1 MYRALY
7 DFKSAEPNS
16 LRFKAGE
23 RFVVLERSNQHW
35 WLASHGGAVGYVPA
49 LYLHKDEADLDSVVL
64 SIDRAIETIH
74 NLAMENGGKYT
85 LEQREVLQKLI
96 RHRKETLGRQSMDRP
111 ARQQYTDSTST
122 TNRPRDGQ
130 RRKEKADD
138 LRQSS
143 IEQDYQVPAQ
153 PCCTSPIAPMPPEKM
168 HSVSNAIDTNS
179 NATKHEKESS
189 SLSRVTALPPPPP
202 PSPSTSSISSTS
214 STPSVTVAEHSVY
227 NSTSVRLPSSMPHN
241 SQQDS
246 RRASLTRVSLEGKDC
261 VPLPS
266 KVGDEQMTGDT
277 KPGGNVVVS
286 SMPSAPPLCRDSGI
300 SNKSTEL
307 KGQVGAGP
315 KGEAEESQNYPA
327 GVQNFKELVDTL
339 LSPRK
344 TRNTVCYVSQD
355 DWICRAAS
363 SDLPRNSNPSS
374 SSSSHR
380 DTTTKPEINHNMCT
394 SPGSQHGQ
402 ENSMLLCHNLESSAQ
417 NTSMPDCNQST
428 FSASVSDF
436 VTVNPVGLHC
446 DGSAAEPDTELMCD
460 QGCKLQERSRGEGSP
475 CSRCLFAD
483 FPFARTDSPSRCL
496 GSPVKVQNLRGSL
509 PVLPMRPARASL
521 AKLRMA
527 YSSGSFSPT
536 KHRSPSFSPPTCKV
550 ESRLKH
556 SADGTTSSNSSS
568 CTSSPAK
575 LPGTSSGSDRL
586 SDHESPTLR
595 PEYTLTRNHNDD
607 DSDCND
613 TLTEWPRRRSV
624 ALSPMSCHAAED
636 CSCQPASLCEE
647 LVEIVRNATGL
658 SYELSR
664 VAVAVMAGHL
674 RDSLPSVAPAMGQLL
689 LSLLTPV
696 DLESEV
702 PRGLPSRDAQRLDE
716 IFLDLARHKDDA
728 QQRSWALHEDEAVI
742 LGYLEE
748 LLSILTD
755 ANPDICRKM
764 CKRDDC
770 DPVHSLIAY
779 YQMEHRISL
788 RLLLLKVFGAMCH
801 LDGAVISGL
810 LNSVLPMELA
820 RDIQAD
826 TKELQK
832 LCYSVLLLT
841 MVFSMGEPL
850 PYHHYGMVMSR
861 PNRFPCYQALHVCM
875 TSFKSLTISCIC
887 IPSNVFG
894 I

>member
-96 RHRKETLGRQSMDRP
+96 RHRKETLGRQTMDRP
-111 ARQQYTDSTST
+111 ARQQRTDSTST
-122 TNRPRDGQ
+122 TNRPQDGQ

-138 LRQSS
+138 MTQSS
-143 IEQDYQVPAQ
+143 IEQDYQVPGQ

-168 HSVSNAIDTNS
+168 HSVSNVIDTNS
-179 NATKHEKESS
+179 NATKREKESS
-189 SLSRVTALPPPPP
+189 SLSRVTAPPPPPP
-202 PSPSTSSISSTS
+202 PSPSTPSTSSISSTS
-214 STPSVTVAEHSVY
+214 STPFVTVAEHSVY
-227 NSTSVRLPSSMPHN
+227 NSTSVRLPSSTPHN
-241 SQQDS
+241 PQQDS
-246 RRASLTRVSLEGKDC
+246 RQASLTRVFLEGKDF
-261 VPLPS
+261 VLQSS
-266 KVGDEQMTGDT
+266 KVGDEQIIGDT
-277 KPGGNVVVS
+277 KPGVNVVVS
-286 SMPSAPPLCRDSGI
+286 STTNAPPLCKDSGI
-300 SNKSTEL
+300 PPKSAEL
-307 KGQVGAGP
+307 KGQVGDGP
-315 KGEAEESQNYPA
+315 KGEADESPSYPA
-327 GVQNFKELVDTL
+327 GGQSFKELVDTL

-344 TRNTVCYVSQD
+344 TRN
-355 DWICRAAS
+355 
-363 SDLPRNSNPSS
+363 
-374 SSSSHR
+374 
-380 DTTTKPEINHNMCT
+380 
-394 SPGSQHGQ
+394 
-402 ENSMLLCHNLESSAQ
+402 
-417 NTSMPDCNQST
+417 
-428 FSASVSDF
+428 
-436 VTVNPVGLHC
+436 
-446 DGSAAEPDTELMCD
+446 
-460 QGCKLQERSRGEGSP
+460 
-475 CSRCLFAD
+475 
-483 FPFARTDSPSRCL
+483 
-496 GSPVKVQNLRGSL
+496 
-509 PVLPMRPARASL
+509 
-521 AKLRMA
+521 
-527 YSSGSFSPT
+527 
-536 KHRSPSFSPPTCKV
+536 
-550 ESRLKH
+550 
-556 SADGTTSSNSSS
+556 
-568 CTSSPAK
+568 
-575 LPGTSSGSDRL
+575 
-586 SDHESPTLR
+586 
-595 PEYTLTRNHNDD
+595 
-607 DSDCND
+607 
-613 TLTEWPRRRSV
+613 
-624 ALSPMSCHAAED
+624 AED

-647 LVEIVRNATGL
+647 MVEIVRNATGL

-674 RDSLPSVAPAMGQLL
+674 RDSLPSVAPAMEQLL
-689 LSLLTPV
+689 LSLLTPADV
-696 DLESEV
+696 ESEV
-702 PRGLPSRDAQRLDE
+702 PRGLPSRDALRLDE
-716 IFLDLARHKDDA
+716 IFMDLARHKDDA

-770 DPVHSLIAY
+770 DPVHSLVAY

-801 LDGAVISGL
+801 LDGAIVSGL

-850 PYHHYGMVMSR
+850 PYHHYEHLDEGFV
-861 PNRFPCYQALHVCM
+861 NFLLDVTEEGLPCDPSDQLPDLVVNLLLAFNLHFQV
-875 TSFKSLTISCIC
+875 
-887 IPSNVFG
+887 PSNNIVMETLAKKLTVKAFSEKLLLLLNRG
-894 I
+894 EDPVRMFNHEPRPPHAVLKFLQDMFSNPLTAAIFYHTDMLVMIDIIVRQLSDLSPGDEIRTEYLSLMHATIRTTDYMDHGHRLQDLRRCLRRILGEETSEGDAHCQMDKRIAKQICEDFPSIADEEG

>member
-179 NATKHEKESS
+179 N
-189 SLSRVTALPPPPP
+189 
-202 PSPSTSSISSTS
+202 
-214 STPSVTVAEHSVY
+214 
-227 NSTSVRLPSSMPHN
+227 
-241 SQQDS
+241 
-246 RRASLTRVSLEGKDC
+246 
-261 VPLPS
+261 
-266 KVGDEQMTGDT
+266 
-277 KPGGNVVVS
+277 
-286 SMPSAPPLCRDSGI
+286 
-300 SNKSTEL
+300 
-307 KGQVGAGP
+307 
-315 KGEAEESQNYPA
+315 
-327 GVQNFKELVDTL
+327 
-339 LSPRK
+339 
-344 TRNTVCYVSQD
+344 VCYVSQD